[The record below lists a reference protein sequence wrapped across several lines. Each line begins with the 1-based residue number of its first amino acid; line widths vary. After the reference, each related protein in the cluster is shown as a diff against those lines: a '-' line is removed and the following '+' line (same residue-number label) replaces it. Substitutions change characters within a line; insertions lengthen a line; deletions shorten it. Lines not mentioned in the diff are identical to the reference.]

1 MKLHFGP
8 KSWFWKLSSLLDEKD
23 QVFWGA
29 TEIEPESNDDDVII
43 TLKTVL
49 NIYKNI
55 KLIKNK
61 IINKNSTIKTI
72 NRYFNYI

>member
-1 MKLHFGP
+1 MDK
-8 KSWFWKLSSLLDEKD
+8 KD

-29 TEIEPESNDDDVII
+29 TEIEPESNHDDVII
-43 TLKTVL
+43 TLITVL

-61 IINKNSTIKTI
+61 KINKNSTIKTI